1 MASSESFLRKYI
13 LRSTLRYN
21 NYNAFISGQSIT
33 ILKCISVFPSFN
45 AMLGACAC
53 TFEVAHGQMAGQF
66 ELVAQVRFPP
76 AQYRGVY
83 RHCQGGVTRTLS
95 TLNQVE
101 RDRTILERQVRIHIL
116 KYNISL
122 LLYRQLLTSPPKLD
136 RAFIKANRRH
146 KGKKMEDSNGNSIG
160 AN

>member
-1 MASSESFLRKYI
+1 
-13 LRSTLRYN
+13 
-21 NYNAFISGQSIT
+21 
-33 ILKCISVFPSFN
+33 
-45 AMLGACAC
+45 
-53 TFEVAHGQMAGQF
+53 
-66 ELVAQVRFPP
+66 
-76 AQYRGVY
+76 
-83 RHCQGGVTRTLS
+83 
-95 TLNQVE
+95 
-101 RDRTILERQVRIHIL
+101 VRIHIL